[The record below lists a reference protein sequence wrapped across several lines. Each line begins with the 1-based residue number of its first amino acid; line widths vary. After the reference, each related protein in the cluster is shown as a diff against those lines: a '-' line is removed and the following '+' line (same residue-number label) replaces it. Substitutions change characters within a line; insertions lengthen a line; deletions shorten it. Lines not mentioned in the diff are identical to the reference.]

1 MPRSLENLHS
11 ILEHNY
17 RPDGDIPWQVAAYL
31 DSTISEA
38 GLLDKN
44 THWFDLVNQHYDQNY
59 SPDDLRT
66 IGISGRD
73 EEAAGKLARALMR
86 EEGVSIRAEREA
98 KAERMGT
105 KHTTSDTGKSA
116 ELDEETSVGHSADED
131 GDEPE
136 GGGDEDDDGEKD
148 EEVDDNG
155 GSEHGSEDSALGDME

>member
-1 MPRSLENLHS
+1 MPRSFENLHS

-31 DSTISEA
+31 DSTISET
-38 GLLDKN
+38 GLLDKD

-66 IGISGRD
+66 IGILGQD
-73 EEAAGKLARALMR
+73 EEVAGKLARALMR

-98 KAERMGT
+98 KAGRMGI
-105 KHTTSDTGKSA
+105 KNTTSDADESA
-116 ELDEETSVGHSADED
+116 GSNEETSVGHSVDED

-136 GGGDEDDDGEKD
+136 GGGDEDDDEEKD
-148 EEVDDNG
+148 EESDDG